1 MSSKQIRR
9 PSFFRGG
16 TNSPSP
22 TLTPPPSYR
31 TSPSQSPSPSASPTP
46 SKTTVSKSPLLDTFD
61 DFIPQ
66 SSSLSLFDSANSL
79 HTYDDGDETKCVYDL
94 TFHLTAYDG
103 TPIIIVPESYFD
115 VVAQSFTAGMYGFDT
130 ESDCQNGELRIIQ
143 IYTGK
148 EVYIFPAKV
157 LDKLKDNMMV
167 KFLKSKDRLK
177 IGADID
183 TDCYRLRRHA
193 NMKKSQGHF
202 DQKLKYKFTVNG
214 AIDLQSVGRSLGETI
229 MGLEDLALKY
239 VKGFEGNPSNLGSYC
254 PPTNQQYIYAANDAI
269 VSLKIYQP
277 LLNKQP
283 TQRWLDIN
291 RPAQVS
297 DQEISDQ
304 EQDSNIPQE
313 QQEIVS
319 KSEEEPVNIE
329 EGVEL
334 ETEDE
339 IQLEVSEGDHVDEE
353 PLETDETETPIVRE
367 KLTISAETMTEVKTK
382 RKRKGKKNKKTA
394 VKKPPH
400 GKHQY
405 EPRDEIEEAL
415 RTINQLPP
423 LASKSPKTQTAHSSK
438 FSIPDIDEE
447 LKMKLRQRVDKLKQK
462 RVDPISLKTTSFRK
476 MKEMLSQDRV
486 AVKESMKDNLDDV
499 NGILN
504 QVKDLFDVSAKKT
517 TLVRSGERFRAFKDL
532 IIKDDRLMT
541 ETVDRM
547 VQIEK
552 ELTDQDYYD
561 GLAEVAVHLLKQ
573 NIETIEYAVLLQFM
587 INHLKV
593 ICKKYPEK
601 TDRILAANIMIN
613 MALDNNYVE
622 TVSEKSPSFIGN
634 GVILKL
640 VG

>member
-22 TLTPPPSYR
+22 TLAPPPSYR

-157 LDKLKDNMMV
+157 LDKLKDNWMV

-183 TDCYRLRRHA
+183 TDCYRLRRHV

-202 DQKLKYKFTVNG
+202 DQKLKYKFTING

-291 RPAQVS
+291 RPTQVS
-297 DQEISDQ
+297 DQEVSDQ
-304 EQDSNIPQE
+304 ERQDIPQE
-313 QQEIVS
+313 TISES
-319 KSEEEPVNIE
+319 KEDIIESVTSTVEGEEEIQ
-329 EGVEL
+329 VEA
-334 ETEDE
+334 
-339 IQLEVSEGDHVDEE
+339 SEGDPVDEE
-353 PLETDETETPIVRE
+353 PKEIENDFIDEELIIDETPIVGE
-367 KLTISAETMTEVKTK
+367 KLTMGTETMSEVKTK

-423 LASKSPKTQTAHSSK
+423 VASKSPKTQTAHSSK

-476 MKEMLSQDRV
+476 MKEMLSQD
-486 AVKESMKDNLDDV
+486 KTTMKDSLDDV
-499 NGILN
+499 NGVLN
-504 QVKDLFDVSAKKT
+504 HMKDLFDMSAKKT

-547 VQIEK
+547 VEIEK

-561 GLAEVAVHLLKQ
+561 GLAEVAVHLLEK

-613 MALDNNYVE
+613 MALDNNCVE
-622 TVSEKSPSFIGN
+622 TVSDKSPSFIGN